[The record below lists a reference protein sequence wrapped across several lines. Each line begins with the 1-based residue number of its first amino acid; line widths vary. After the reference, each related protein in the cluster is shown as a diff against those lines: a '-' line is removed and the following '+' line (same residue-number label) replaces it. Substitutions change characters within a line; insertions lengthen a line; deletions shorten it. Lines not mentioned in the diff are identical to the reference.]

1 MAVYLAKGTPI
12 KSKRVLADTLL
23 NMPYSAQQQPN
34 WCWAACSE
42 MLYLFFGI
50 TNIRQCD
57 IASAEFGANC
67 CASPGSAVC
76 NRANWPDNALRRMGI
91 SWTVF
96 NAAFGPLPVRIEIDA
111 RQPLLVYYAWSGGG
125 AHIAPL
131 RGYYDNGSLPPDLEI
146 NDPAYG
152 PGRRAYNFV
161 LNGYGLG
168 SWSMT
173 YYGIRR

>member
-12 KSKRVLADTLL
+12 KSKRALADTLL
-23 NMPYSAQQQPN
+23 SVPHRYQEQPN

-67 CASPGSAVC
+67 CASPGSSVC
-76 NRANWPDNALRRMGI
+76 NRPNWPDNPLYRVGI
-91 SWTVF
+91 SFTVF
-96 NAAFGPLPVRIEIDA
+96 NAAFSLFSVRSEIDA
-111 RQPLLVYYAWSGGG
+111 SQPLLVYYAWSGGG

-131 RGYYDNGSLPPDLEI
+131 RGYYDNGDLEI

-152 PGRRAYNFV
+152 PGRRAYNYV
-161 LNGYGLG
+161 LNGYGMG

-173 YYGIRR
+173 YYAIRR